1 MDALVRL
8 PGPPNLGGWA
18 FWDSVVQK
26 PDGLEHE
33 QLKDAARAL
42 IHWVRSTCATDH
54 VLLDMTSSIAWL
66 VYIHDTGN

>member
-26 PDGLEHE
+26 RDGLEHE
-33 QLKDAARAL
+33 QLKDAAEAL
-42 IHWVRSTCATDH
+42 TLPVRLTGATDH
-54 VLLDMTSSIAWL
+54 
-66 VYIHDTGN
+66 